1 MDNQDYKLL
10 VNSVQNWRKEKE
22 DYDLRRNRVFG
33 IDSKVYFWIFGI
45 LFLYIIFIK
54 DAKLS
59 SDDNSSLPTAN
70 NYILYEKPD
79 NKSNI
84 LLEDTSKVEVK
95 VLDETKF
102 YCKVEFTKDGKSY
115 SGYINKDK
123 VSK

>member
-1 MDNQDYKLL
+1 MTNQEYNSLNEA
-10 VNSVQNWRKEKE
+10 VNNWLKEKE

-33 IDSKVYFWIFGI
+33 IDSKIYFWIFGI

-54 DAKLS
+54 DAKIS
-59 SDDNSSLPTAN
+59 SNNNSSLPTAN

-84 LLEDTSKVEVK
+84 LLEDSTQVEVK